1 LQLQNVGELKLK
13 QKQILKED
21 ALQRKERLTKLVVA
35 ADKAKQQLGMTPA
48 PADVNKNKWKGVM

>member
-1 LQLQNVGELKLK
+1 LK

-48 PADVNKNKWKGVM
+48 PADVNKDKWKGVM